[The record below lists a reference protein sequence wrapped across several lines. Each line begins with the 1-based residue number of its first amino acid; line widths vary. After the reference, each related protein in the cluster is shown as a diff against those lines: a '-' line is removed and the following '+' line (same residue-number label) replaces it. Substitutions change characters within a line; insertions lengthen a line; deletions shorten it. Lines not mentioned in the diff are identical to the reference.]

1 MIFIIR
7 KKKTKE
13 KPEMT
18 KNKNFVISKTYD
30 NKYFLIKLHHQNN
43 YFISILKLN
52 IQICIKNEAKIVT
65 VSEIIYTLKR
75 KRNKACIRVKQKI
88 KGKRET
94 K

>member
-1 MIFIIR
+1 
-7 KKKTKE
+7 
-13 KPEMT
+13 MT

-52 IQICIKNEAKIVT
+52 IQICIKNEAKNEAKIVT